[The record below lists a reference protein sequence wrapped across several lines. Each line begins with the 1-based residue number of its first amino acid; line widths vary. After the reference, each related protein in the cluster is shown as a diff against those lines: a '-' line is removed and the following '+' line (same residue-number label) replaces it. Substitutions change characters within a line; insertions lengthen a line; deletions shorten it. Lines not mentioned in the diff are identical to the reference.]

1 VTAVLEL
8 SGVTKRYPGAPPVE
22 ALRNVS
28 LAIEPGELVGILGP
42 SGSGKSTL
50 LHVAGTLDSPTSG
63 SVRVDGTEVGEL
75 SDAEL
80 SALRARRIGF
90 LFQSFHL
97 LPSMTAQ
104 ENVAAGLL
112 YGGVPASERRE
123 RVADALDRVGLAH
136 RSHHRPSQL
145 SGGEQQRVA
154 IARAVVHEPAFILA
168 DEPTGNL
175 DSHTG
180 AEILALLRALHAG
193 GTTMAVITHDLAVAE
208 SLARRVELRDGEIV
222 ADVQVGW

>member
-8 SGVTKRYPGAPPVE
+8 TGVTKRYPGAPPVE
-22 ALRNVS
+22 ALRDVS
-28 LAIEPGELVGILGP
+28 MAIEPGELVGILGP

-50 LHVAGTLDSPTSG
+50 LHVAGTLDAPTSG
-63 SVRVDGTEVGEL
+63 SVRVDGTEVGDL

-97 LPSMTAQ
+97 LPSMTAE

-112 YGGVPASERRE
+112 YGGVPATERRE
-123 RVADALDRVGLAH
+123 RAAEALDRVGLAH
-136 RSHHRPSQL
+136 RAHHRPSQL

-180 AEILALLRALHAG
+180 AEILGLLRALHAG
-193 GTTMAVITHDLAVAE
+193 GTTLAVITHDLAVAE

-222 ADVQVGW
+222 ADVRVG